1 MLAITFSLMSLMW
14 TAFIKAAKATWNSLR
29 TLRTI
34 CDQVDILQMYYSREE
49 AFCFWFAQIENFNYY
64 KLNLYKS
71 SGFNKNLFIGIL
83 KLKIC

>member
-1 MLAITFSLMSLMW
+1 MFAITFSLMSLMW

-49 AFCFWFAQIENFNYY
+49 AFC
-64 KLNLYKS
+64 L
-71 SGFNKNLFIGIL
+71 
-83 KLKIC
+83 